1 MAQQIKEHVNH
12 KHSNIFVLIELLQK
26 TQANTEANQ
35 IQISA
40 GDTQRPK
47 LKMYRNIDNRLS
59 ITQTPIL
66 ESRTYRPRLRRQ
78 NDILSPHGNS
88 TVV

>member
-35 IQISA
+35 IQISV
-40 GDTQRPK
+40 GGTQRHRFK
-47 LKMYRNIDNRLS
+47 KYRNIDNRLTTLKLQ
-59 ITQTPIL
+59 IYDGI
-66 ESRTYRPRLRRQ
+66 
-78 NDILSPHGNS
+78 
-88 TVV
+88 